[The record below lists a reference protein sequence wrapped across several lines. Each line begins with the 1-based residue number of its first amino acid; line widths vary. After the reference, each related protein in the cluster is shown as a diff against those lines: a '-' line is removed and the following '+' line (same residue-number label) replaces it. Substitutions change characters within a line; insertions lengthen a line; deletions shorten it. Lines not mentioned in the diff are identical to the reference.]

1 MRIHYTT
8 LAKSVVKKLT
18 KQARQGDT
26 WELNNHAVAMLR
38 QRSIDI
44 GDVRETI
51 RTGELVEYNTD
62 FGTRHILLRGE
73 SGVCAVVDLD
83 LEEVATVYAND
94 PEDNHK
100 TLNRSRY
107 LFA

>member
-1 MRIHYTT
+1 MRVHSNN
-8 LAKSVVKKLT
+8 LAQGFAKRLT

-26 WELNNHAVAMLR
+26 WKLNNH
-38 QRSIDI
+38 
-44 GDVRETI
+44 DVRETI

-73 SGVCAVVDLD
+73 SGVCAIVDLD

-94 PEDNHK
+94 PEDNHR

>member
-1 MRIHYTT
+1 MRVHYTN
-8 LAKSVVKKLT
+8 LALGFAKKLT

-26 WELNNHAVAMLR
+26 WELNSHAVRMLH

-51 RTGELVEYNTD
+51 KTGELVEYNTD
-62 FGTRHILLRGE
+62 FGTRHILLSSE

-94 PEDNHK
+94 PEDNHR

-107 LFA
+107 LLA

>member
-8 LAKSVVKKLT
+8 LAKGTAKKLT

-26 WELNNHAVAMLR
+26 WKLNNHAVRMLQ
-38 QRSIDI
+38 QRDI
-44 GDVRETI
+44 QIEDVRETI
-51 RTGELVEYNTD
+51 RTGSLIEYNTD

-83 LEEVATVYAND
+83 LEEIATVYVNNPD
-94 PEDNHK
+94 DNHK

-107 LFA
+107 LLG

>member
-1 MRIHYTT
+1 MRIHSNN
-8 LAKSVVKKLT
+8 LAQGFAKRLT

-26 WELNNHAVAMLR
+26 WKLNNHAVRMLQ

-44 GDVRETI
+44 GEVRETI

-73 SGVCAVVDLD
+73 SGVCAIVDLD

-94 PEDNHK
+94 PEDNHR

>member
-1 MRIHYTT
+1 MRVHYTT
-8 LAKSVVKKLT
+8 LAKGFAKKLT

-26 WELNNHAVAMLR
+26 WELNDHAVRMLQ

-44 GDVRETI
+44 GEVRETI

-83 LEEVATVYAND
+83 LKEVATVYAND
-94 PEDNHK
+94 PKDNHI

-107 LFA
+107 LLA

>member
-1 MRIHYTT
+1 MRIHSTN
-8 LAKSVVKKLT
+8 LALGLAKKLT

-26 WELNNHAVAMLR
+26 WRLNNHAVQMLR
-38 QRSIDI
+38 QRDI
-44 GDVRETI
+44 ALDDVREAI
-51 RTGELVEYNTD
+51 RTGELIEYNTD

-107 LFA
+107 LLA

>member
-1 MRIHYTT
+1 VRIHINNLQKG
-8 LAKSVVKKLT
+8 LAKKLA

-26 WELNNHAVAMLR
+26 WKLNSHAVRMLQ
-38 QRSIDI
+38 QRNINI
-44 GDVRETI
+44 EDVKETI
-51 RTGELVEYNTD
+51 RTGEMIEYNTD
-62 FGTRHILLRGE
+62 FGTRHILLRGA
-73 SGVCAVVDLD
+73 SGVCTVVDLD

-94 PEDNHK
+94 PEDNHR

>member
-8 LAKSVVKKLT
+8 LAKGTARKLT

-26 WELNNHAVAMLR
+26 WQLNSHAVRMLR
-38 QRSIDI
+38 QRNIQID
-44 GDVRETI
+44 DVKETI
-51 RTGELVEYNTD
+51 RTGSLVEYNTD

-73 SGVCAVVDLD
+73 SGVCVVVDLD
-83 LEEVATVYAND
+83 LKEVATVYANR

-100 TLNRSRY
+100 TLNLSRY
-107 LFA
+107 LLG

>member
-1 MRIHYTT
+1 MRIHYTN
-8 LAKSVVKKLT
+8 LALGFAKKLT

-26 WELNNHAVAMLR
+26 WKLNSHAVRMLQR
-38 QRSIDI
+38 RSIDI

-94 PEDNHK
+94 PEDNHR

-107 LFA
+107 LLA